1 MIIGFETGKSFNDR
15 VVHGFV
21 NKVDGTVYQTY
32 MKKHVQEQ
40 YNDMNIVHKN
50 PLPKDVDHRWQA
62 LEEFG
67 NPQLHTSAYAFW
79 GFLRS
84 TKKIYQKAIKE
95 KIDFYFFD
103 QAYFYHKIHAI
114 KQSSR
119 ELINNPYIRVCKN
132 SFNKEVID
140 DVRETGLFKLKR
152 QGLEDFTLHPWKT
165 NGKKVYIIPPSFHMC
180 EFLGLTHA
188 DVLKDMVDQVKANTD
203 REIVIRY
210 KKPNGEYNP
219 RPIEVDAQDAWAVV
233 SFQSNAVIKFL
244 MHGVPSFTYLP
255 KHSVA
260 VPLSLQDLT
269 KIDTPL
275 YPDNRYE
282 WLCNLANNQFQE
294 GDVYNGN
301 VLSYLNRDPKKW
313 K

>member
-15 VVHGFV
+15 IVHGFV
-21 NKVDGTVYQTY
+21 NKIDGTTYQTY
-32 MKKHVQEQ
+32 TRKHVQKQ
-40 YNDMNIVHKN
+40 YDDMNIVHKN
-50 PLPKDVDHRWQA
+50 PLPKDVDHVWQA
-62 LEEFG
+62 LDEYD
-67 NPQLHTSAYAFW
+67 NPKLQTSAYAFW

-84 TKKIYQKAIKE
+84 TKKIYQAAVKRKVP
-95 KIDFYFFD
+95 FYFFD
-103 QAYFYHKIHAI
+103 QAYFYHKIHAH
-114 KQSSR
+114 KKSSN
-119 ELINNPYIRVCKN
+119 ELIRNPYIRVCKN
-132 SFNKEVID
+132 SFNKETID

-152 QGLEDFTLHPWKT
+152 QGTEDFTLHPWKKK
-165 NGKKVYIIPPSFHMC
+165 GKKVYIIPPSFHMC
-180 EFLGLTHA
+180 EFLGLKHA

-203 REIVIRY
+203 REVVIRY

-219 RPIEVDAQDAWAVV
+219 RPVEVDAQDAWAVV

-269 KIDTPL
+269 KIDTPF

-282 WLCNLANNQFQE
+282 WLCNLCNNQFQE
-294 GDVYNGN
+294 GDVYNGK
-301 VLSYLNRDPKKW
+301 VLDYLNRDKKKW
-313 K
+313 

>member
-1 MIIGFETGKSFNDR
+1 MIIGFETGKGFNDR
-15 VVHGFV
+15 VIHGFV
-21 NKVDGTVYQTY
+21 NRVDNCVFQTFE
-32 MKKHVQEQ
+32 KKHVQKQ
-40 YNDMNIVHKN
+40 YKDDMIVHKN

-62 LEEFG
+62 LEEFD
-67 NPQLHTSAYAFW
+67 NPQLPTSAYAFW

-84 TKKIYQKAIKE
+84 THKIYQKAIKE

-103 QAYFYHKIHAI
+103 QAYFYHKIHGA
-114 KQSSR
+114 KKSSR
-119 ELINNPYIRVCKN
+119 ELFENPYIRVCKN
-132 SFNKEVID
+132 EFNKETID
-140 DVRETGLFKLKR
+140 DIRETGLFKLKR
-152 QGLEDFTLHPWKT
+152 QGIEDFTLHPWKKD
-165 NGKKVYIIPPSFHMC
+165 GKKVYIIPPSFHMC

-210 KKPNGEYNP
+210 KKPNGQYNP
-219 RPIEVDAQDAWAVV
+219 RPVEIDAQDAWAVV
-233 SFQSNAVIKFL
+233 SFQSNAVIRFI

-269 KIDTPL
+269 KIDTPI

-294 GDVYNGN
+294 KDVYSGN
-301 VLSYLNRDPKKW
+301 VLTYLDRDPKKW
-313 K
+313 T

>member
-1 MIIGFETGKSFNDR
+1 MIIGFETGKLFNDR
-15 VVHGFV
+15 IIDGFV
-21 NKVDGTVYQTY
+21 NKIDRAVYQTY
-32 MKKHVQEQ
+32 MRKHVQKQ
-40 YNDMNIVHKN
+40 YKDDMIVHKN

-62 LEEFG
+62 LEEFD
-67 NPQLHTSAYAFW
+67 NPQLPTSAYAFW

-84 TKKIYQKAIKE
+84 THKIYQKAIKE

-103 QAYFYHKIHAI
+103 QAYFYHKIHGA
-114 KQSSR
+114 KKSSR
-119 ELINNPYIRVCKN
+119 ELFENPYIRVCKN
-132 SFNKEVID
+132 EFNKETID
-140 DVRETGLFKLKR
+140 DIRETGLFKLKR
-152 QGLEDFTLHPWKT
+152 QGIEDFTLHPWKKD
-165 NGKKVYIIPPSFHMC
+165 GKKVYIIPPSFHMC

-210 KKPNGEYNP
+210 KKPNGQYNP
-219 RPIEVDAQDAWAVV
+219 RPVEIDAQDAWAVV
-233 SFQSNAVIKFL
+233 SFQSNAVIRFI

-269 KIDTPL
+269 KIDTPI

-294 GDVYNGN
+294 KDVYSGN
-301 VLSYLNRDPKKW
+301 VLTYLDRDPKKW
-313 K
+313 T